1 MKNIINNAIMYG
13 SFTHRKYMSFYCYV
27 IEIMPRQLRNQPI
40 NMAVKYQAVS
50 RKGTKAC
57 RCIRDLYGVHNYF
70 RYAVRLFMVEVYAT
84 DMHG

>member
-1 MKNIINNAIMYG
+1 MKNIINNAIMYE
-13 SFTHRKYMSFYCYV
+13 SFTHRKYTIFYCYV

-57 RCIRDLYGVHNYF
+57 RCIRDLYGVHTYF
-70 RYAVRLFMVEVYAT
+70 RYPVRLFMVEVYAT

>member
-1 MKNIINNAIMYG
+1 
-13 SFTHRKYMSFYCYV
+13 
-27 IEIMPRQLRNQPI
+27 MPRQLRNQPI

-50 RKGTKAC
+50 RKGTKAS

-84 DMHG
+84 DIHD

>member
-1 MKNIINNAIMYG
+1 MYE
-13 SFTHRKYMSFYCYV
+13 SFTHRKYTIFYCYV

-57 RCIRDLYGVHNYF
+57 RCIRDLYGVHNCF

-84 DMHG
+84 DIHD

>member
-1 MKNIINNAIMYG
+1 MKNIINNAVMYE
-13 SFTHRKYMSFYCYV
+13 SFTHRKYTSFYYYI
-27 IEIMPRQLRNQPI
+27 IEIKPRQLRNQPI

>member
-1 MKNIINNAIMYG
+1 
-13 SFTHRKYMSFYCYV
+13 
-27 IEIMPRQLRNQPI
+27 
-40 NMAVKYQAVS
+40 MAVKYQAVS

-70 RYAVRLFMVEVYAT
+70 SYAVRLFMVEVYAT

>member
-1 MKNIINNAIMYG
+1 
-13 SFTHRKYMSFYCYV
+13 
-27 IEIMPRQLRNQPI
+27 MPRQLRNQPI

-57 RCIRDLYGVHNYF
+57 RCIRDLYEVHNYF

-84 DMHG
+84 DIHD

>member
-1 MKNIINNAIMYG
+1 
-13 SFTHRKYMSFYCYV
+13 
-27 IEIMPRQLRNQPI
+27 MPRQLRNQPI

-70 RYAVRLFMVEVYAT
+70 RYAVYRLFMVEVYAT

>member
-1 MKNIINNAIMYG
+1 MKNIINNAIMYE
-13 SFTHRKYMSFYCYV
+13 SFTHRKYTIFYCYV
-27 IEIMPRQLRNQPI
+27 IEIMPSQPI

-70 RYAVRLFMVEVYAT
+70 RYAVRLFMVQVYAT
-84 DMHG
+84 DIHD

>member
-1 MKNIINNAIMYG
+1 
-13 SFTHRKYMSFYCYV
+13 
-27 IEIMPRQLRNQPI
+27 MPRQLRNQPI

-57 RCIRDLYGVHNYF
+57 RCIRDLYGVHTYF

-84 DMHG
+84 DIHG